1 MPLESVLFL
10 VLVIGALAVFAAVLL
25 YADWATRQVMREST
39 ALPPQSAE
47 TENKPGTPAASV
59 ASLQKAA

>member
-39 ALPPQSAE
+39 ALPLPSAE
-47 TENKPGTPAASV
+47 MENKPSAPAASA